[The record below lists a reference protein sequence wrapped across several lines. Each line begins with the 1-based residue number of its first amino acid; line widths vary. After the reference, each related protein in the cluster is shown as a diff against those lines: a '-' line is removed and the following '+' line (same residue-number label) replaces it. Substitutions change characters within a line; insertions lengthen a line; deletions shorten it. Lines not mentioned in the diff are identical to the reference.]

1 MMLIV
6 AIAIFLILCFGF
18 VIMFGAP
25 YLPTLKPQI
34 ETALE
39 LLELKKGQRLIELGS
54 GDGRVL
60 LAAAKRGLY
69 VTGYEL
75 NPILVLYSRLLTFR
89 YRSKVKI
96 IWGNYWYKDW
106 PITDGIYVFLLQKY
120 MTKLNNKVIRKYSN
134 PINLVS
140 FAFKIPDR
148 AISNEKKGIF
158 LYRYNQ

>member
-120 MTKLNNKVIRKYSN
+120 MTKLNNKVIR
-134 PINLVS
+134 
-140 FAFKIPDR
+140 
-148 AISNEKKGIF
+148 
-158 LYRYNQ
+158 